1 MDCSVCRNRIDCCI
15 QYATNGFRHCG
26 HPAKRLREIHSAKNM
41 KAKKG
46 STMTMRELALP
57 HFSNSLWKRDPMS
70 EMNRTKV
77 RVLVAIGALI
87 ASVGLTAAACVGRSV
102 GGFDAPNAQSTVSQ
116 LNH

>member
-1 MDCSVCRNRIDCCI
+1 
-15 QYATNGFRHCG
+15 
-26 HPAKRLREIHSAKNM
+26 
-41 KAKKG
+41 
-46 STMTMRELALP
+46 
-57 HFSNSLWKRDPMS
+57 MS